1 MLLFLFT
8 ACTAADTADSDSAD
22 SDSADSG
29 TASDGADSGTHD
41 SGDAGPPACTVVTDI
56 DETLTTDDLEFVYQ
70 VADPD
75 HDPEMRPDADTLF
88 RGFADRGY
96 TVIYLTGR
104 GEQLTLIDGTS
115 ARDATE
121 AWLDAHGFPWD
132 DANVFLA
139 DTNLGLSGE
148 DAHVYKAGV
157 LADLSAAGWPL
168 DWGFG
173 NAEADIEAYEDAGMA
188 HDHIN
193 LVGDL
198 AGSMDVEA
206 IPNDDAYS
214 AFTPPFLDALPSCG

>member
-1 MLLFLFT
+1 MLVSLLA
-8 ACTAADTADSDSAD
+8 ACTGADEAASDSAID
-22 SDSADSG
+22 TA
-29 TASDGADSGTHD
+29 ASDA
-41 SGDAGPPACTVVTDI
+41 PPSCAVVTDI

-75 HDPEMRPDADTLF
+75 HDPAMRPDANTLF
-88 RGFADRGY
+88 AGFADHGY

-104 GEQLTLIDGTS
+104 GEHLTLADGTT
-115 ARDATE
+115 ARAATE

-132 DANVFLA
+132 DANLFLA
-139 DTNLGLSGE
+139 DTSLGLSGE

-168 DWGFG
+168 DWAFG
-173 NAEADIEAYEDAGMA
+173 NAEADIEAYEDAAMA
-188 HDHIN
+188 HDHVF

-206 IPNDDAYS
+206 ISNEDAYS
-214 AFTPPFLDALPSCG
+214 AFTPPFLDALPPCGG